1 MENFLNTT
9 LRNVAW
15 FNQVRE
21 NNELETKPPF
31 QRNPVWVNRQKSY
44 LIDTILNK
52 YPIPE
57 IYMQETVDETG
68 KAKYIIVDG
77 QQRIRSVLDFIS
89 GQFGLDET
97 DSPQFDG
104 AYFKDLTNTQK
115 KEFFQ
120 YNFVVRILPNINDGE
135 LRAIFQRLNKNVV
148 ALNKQELRQ
157 ATYSG
162 AFIKTMNV
170 LSDREAFSKIGL
182 FTPNDIRRML
192 DVEYV
197 SELTIAML
205 NGLQNKKDKLE
216 TYYQIYEDEDPDVV
230 DIKEKFDVIL
240 GEILKI
246 IPDINKTR
254 WSKKSDF
261 YSLFLVIANHI
272 DNLPLAKGSRLEAF
286 NILKSFGENVT
297 KRLKISPE
305 EKEFPSDVDNYAKGM
320 RATSDYSSRLYR
332 NNALE
337 SILKNIW

>member
-15 FNQVRE
+15 FNQVRD
-21 NNELETKPPF
+21 NNELEVKPPF

-57 IYMQETVDETG
+57 IYMQETVDENG

-89 GQFGLDET
+89 GLFCLDET

-104 AYFKDLTNTQK
+104 AYFQDLSNQQK
-115 KEFFQ
+115 IDFFQ
-120 YNFVVRILPNINDGE
+120 YNFVVRILPNINDKE

-162 AFIKTMNV
+162 AFIKTMNAI
-170 LSDREAFSKIGL
+170 SDKDAFGKIGL
-182 FTPNDIRRML
+182 FTANDIRRML
-192 DVEYV
+192 DVEYI
-197 SELTIAML
+197 SELTIALL
-205 NGLQNKKDKLE
+205 NGIQNKKDKLE
-216 TYYQIYEDEDPDVV
+216 SYYQLYEENAPDICV
-230 DIKEKFDVIL
+230 IKEKYDIIL

-246 IPDINKTR
+246 LPDIHKTR
-254 WSKKSDF
+254 WCKKTDF
-261 YSLFLVIANHI
+261 YSLFLVLGNHI
-272 DNLPLAKGSRLEAF
+272 DALPLSKDSRNTANNLLI
-286 NILKSFGENVT
+286 NFGEN
-297 KRLKISPE
+297 ISRRMKVSTE
-305 EKEFPSDVDNYAKGM
+305 EKEFPEDVENYAKGM
-320 RATSDYSSRLYR
+320 RATSDYSSRVYR
-332 NNALE
+332 NTALE
-337 SILKNIW
+337 NVLVDIW